1 MLKIGNHMD
10 KLLALPIAGDAYLL
24 HSQGF
29 RILVDG
35 GHSSLSLSMALS
47 SPDVAARELD
57 IVVCTHADIDHAG
70 GLVDLL
76 DKRHIRVGEFW
87 LPGAWGDALPALLSQ
102 PSLVMDALAQEMEN
116 WSPDAEG
123 PSDQDEEEFETGLHA
138 RIAAERRSLLQDC
151 HREVAVRDPDSK
163 ESKAGV
169 RWLRDFLADDQR
181 LEAGDTAAAKAFD
194 RGRRLVRHRA
204 SALHLNEQQ
213 RSMWN
218 RTIKTAERIRQIA
231 VQAVRQ
237 DVPVRWFDFGEFA
250 KTRTAIGG
258 EPGRLVPL
266 NSIELLFPPRP
277 VEAMSYLAR
286 LTPVNEECLV
296 FLAEGERSRPWDVGV
311 IFTGD
316 SPLGFGTGYGDSFLG
331 RNLDEIR
338 TVVATAPHHGSE
350 SNKVAY
356 QHMNAVA
363 RVAIWLRSGGSSRH
377 PGPTFRGLPDV
388 MRVCTSCPHRGH
400 ARRLAVVHL
409 SHPDCWPV
417 LRTNGYE
424 CNC

>member
-1 MLKIGNHMD
+1 ME
-10 KLLALPIAGDAYLL
+10 KLLALPIAGDSYLL
-24 HSQGF
+24 HSQGIK
-29 RILVDG
+29 ILVDG
-35 GHSSLSLSMALS
+35 GHSSLSLSAALGS
-47 SPDVAARELD
+47 ADVAVRDLD

-76 DKRHIRVGEFW
+76 DKRHIGVGEFW
-87 LPGAWGDALPALLSQ
+87 LPGAWGDVLPALLSQ
-102 PSLVMDALAQEMEN
+102 PRLVMDALVQEMEN
-116 WSPDAEG
+116 RSPDAEDA
-123 PSDQDEEEFETGLHA
+123 PNQDEEEFEIGLHA
-138 RIAAERRSLLQDC
+138 RIASERRSMLQD
-151 HREVAVRDPDSK
+151 RRRDAVVRTTDNK

-169 RWLRDFLADDQR
+169 RWLRDFLPDDQR
-181 LEAGDTAAAKAFD
+181 ADARDTAAAKEFD

-204 SALHLNEQQ
+204 AAQHLSEQQ
-213 RSMWN
+213 RSLWI

-231 VQAVRQ
+231 VQAVRH
-237 DVPVRWFDFGEFA
+237 DVSVRWFDFGEFA
-250 KTRTAIGG
+250 KSRLAMGG
-258 EPGRLVPL
+258 DAGRLVPL
-266 NSIELLFPPRP
+266 NSVELLFPPPP

-296 FLAEGERSRPWDVGV
+296 FLAEGERLWPWDIGV

-331 RNLDEIR
+331 RKLDEIR
-338 TVVATAPHHGSE
+338 IVVATAPHHGSE
-350 SNKVAY
+350 SNMVAY
-356 QHMNAVA
+356 QHMNAAA
-363 RVAIWLRSGGSSRH
+363 RVAVWLRSGGSSRH

-409 SHPDCWPV
+409 SHADWWPL
-417 LRTNGYE
+417 LRTNGHE

>member
-1 MLKIGNHMD
+1 MD

-24 HSQGF
+24 QSQGVK
-29 RILVDG
+29 ILVDG
-35 GHSSLSLSMALS
+35 GHSSLSLSTALS

-57 IVVCTHADIDHAG
+57 IVVCTHADLDHAG

-76 DKRHIRVGEFW
+76 DKRDIRVGEFW

-102 PSLVMDALAQEMEN
+102 PSLVMDALVQEMQN

-123 PSDQDEEEFETGLHA
+123 PSDQDEEEFENGLHA
-138 RIAAERRSLLQDC
+138 RIAAERRSMLADRR
-151 HREVAVRDPDSK
+151 REVAVRPPDSND
-163 ESKAGV
+163 SKAGV
-169 RWLRDFLADDQR
+169 RWLRGFLDDDQR
-181 LEAGDTAAAKAFD
+181 RDAGDTAAAKAFD

-204 SALHLNEQQ
+204 SARRLNEQQ
-213 RSMWN
+213 RSLWL

-231 VQAVRQ
+231 VQAVRH

-258 EPGRLVPL
+258 EPGLLVPL
-266 NSIELLFPPRP
+266 NSVELLFPPRP

-296 FLAEGERSRPWDVGV
+296 FLAEGERSWPWDFAV

-331 RNLDEIR
+331 GNFDEIR
-338 TVVATAPHHGSE
+338 AVVATAPHHGSE
-350 SNKVAY
+350 SNRVAY
-356 QHMNAVA
+356 QHMNAVT
-363 RVAIWLRSGGSSRH
+363 RVTLWLRSGGSSRH

-388 MRVCTSCPHRGH
+388 MRLCTSCPHRGH

-409 SHPDCWPV
+409 SHPEWWPV
-417 LRTNGYE
+417 LRTTGHE